1 MKVKINET
9 FIFEEKP
16 FFSLSKFWKKK
27 IVTINIDNN
36 SKIYEVKKAILKRY
50 NLNNSIDLFKIVYKN
65 KELNDNLSISE
76 LGIKENETLMIFC
89 KNKKELEDILRKKNI
104 L

>member
-1 MKVKINET
+1 
-9 FIFEEKP
+9 
-16 FFSLSKFWKKK
+16 
-27 IVTINIDNN
+27 
-36 SKIYEVKKAILKRY
+36 
-50 NLNNSIDLFKIVYKN
+50 LNNSIDLFKIVYKN